1 MARYK
6 AGLETQAKILDATRQ
21 LLGEVGFEGTTL
33 KAICDRA
40 GIQSGSFYNLFPSKD
55 EAVLTVL
62 REAITA
68 VDPDPAGEGR
78 DSVADLIAAYVTFV
92 SEGDS
97 LARIY
102 VQLAATASTSDEH
115 LRARVLRHHEQRIRR
130 FADALGRER
139 PDLASDETRRQAE
152 MLIATLNGL
161 ALHWTLDPEFDLR
174 SFAAAVLAERV
185 VSA

>member
-6 AGLETQAKILDATRQ
+6 VGIETQAKILEATRQ

-55 EAVLTVL
+55 EAVLTVV

-68 VDPDPAGEGR
+68 VDPDPAGEGT
-78 DSVADLIAAYVTFV
+78 DTIADLVNAYVTFV
-92 SEGDS
+92 IQADS
-97 LARIY
+97 LAKIF

-115 LRARVLRHHEQRIRR
+115 LRTRVLRHHEQRVHR
-130 FADALGRER
+130 FTDALLREETAL
-139 PDLASDETRRQAE
+139 PADEARAE
-152 MLIATLNGL
+152 AELLIATLNGL
-161 ALHWTLDPEFDLR
+161 AIHTSLDPSFDLR
-174 SFAAAVLAERV
+174 SFAGRLLAERMR
-185 VSA
+185 AG

>member
-6 AGLETQAKILDATRQ
+6 AGIETQAKILDATRA

-33 KAICDRA
+33 KAICERA

-68 VDPDPAGEGR
+68 VDPDPAGEGH
-78 DSVADLIAAYVTFV
+78 DTLAELVEAYVVFV
-92 SEGDS
+92 TEGDS

-139 PDLASDETRRQAE
+139 PEWSAGESRQQSE

-161 ALHWTLDPEFDLR
+161 ALHCSLDPSFDLR
-174 SFAAAVLAERV
+174 SFAQRLLADRV
-185 VSA
+185 GTA